1 MMREKV
7 MEKIIDYLT
16 TTDAHKIGILYILLA
31 VINLVLAGLMAFLI
45 RLTIAVT
52 PPATN
57 VAGTGFIT
65 GDVYYWVVS
74 LHGLAMLLLFAMQ
87 AVTGLA
93 NVAVP
98 KLIGAPDLYW
108 PRINALSFWL
118 QVPATVLMWSALL
131 FVHQGAG
138 PGWTI
143 YPPFSTHYSASL
155 GIDLVL
161 VAIIIGG
168 VSSTLSGINF
178 ILTITRLR
186 RPDIRMLDMSL
197 FAWSIL
203 AMSILMVAALPPLAI
218 GAVMQLLDRHLG
230 FSFFSPNPNNPLAS
244 GDPRLWQHIFWFF
257 GHPEVYILVLPAMG
271 AVSEVL
277 QRFAG
282 RRAYGYTAIAL
293 SSVAI
298 AAISF
303 AVWVHHMFTAVQDW
317 IVRVAFAVA
326 TMAVAIPSGVKVF
339 NWVATLYGAR
349 IRLRAPMLFTLTF
362 IAFFIIGGVTGVF
375 FPVIPLDLHLQDT
388 YFVLGHFHYVVN
400 AITLGAFGMLLY
412 YFPHITGRWYEE
424 RLARMSWLLLTVG
437 GGITYT
443 FMLAAGV
450 LGMPRRYAASPD
462 NLYYPHHVVMTGGTW
477 LIAAGVVL
485 YLLTLLWGLL
495 HGRPVANRED
505 PWGVSKFGLKDVV
518 PPLFHGPHVHTP
530 WPAIVGLATLPL
542 GLGLLNILASMPTS
556 ILYGTTSPSPAL
568 GWGLMALFVV
578 FGLAWFK
585 FDMVDR
591 ALAMR
596 VMNGAHIHEIPKP
609 PSLWGD
615 LRATMA
621 WVIFSEAVIFLT
633 LISSAYY
640 ARVVLYQNWSA
651 ALAHLPHL
659 LGPLSIAMSIA
670 LWSSSFTAMAARRAF
685 VSGDLKKFYLW
696 ISATIGLGAFFA
708 AAQFLA
714 EYPSLMHEGFTP
726 ASSLVA
732 MYFYSIVTLHG
743 FHVLIGLAFWGFV
756 VLLVKLGYWTPKRPD
771 GVEAAEYYWHFV
783 DAIWVLV
790 FLTFYVGVVHNLP
803 PPAAVHT

>member
-1 MMREKV
+1 MKGRSLSERFFH
-7 MEKIIDYLT
+7 YFT
-16 TTDAHKIGILYILLA
+16 TTSAHEIGLMYIALSI
-31 VINLVLAGLMAFLI
+31 INLILAGLAAFLI
-45 RLTIAVT
+45 RLTIAIT

-57 VAGTGFIT
+57 VESTGIMT
-65 GDVYYWVVS
+65 GDLYYWLVS
-74 LHGLAMLLLFAMQ
+74 LHGLVMLLLFAMQ
-87 AVTGLA
+87 AVVGLA

-118 QVPATVLMWSALL
+118 QVPATALMWSAIF
-131 FVHQGAG
+131 FVNQGAG

-143 YPPFSTHYSASL
+143 YPPFSTQRSPSL

-168 VSSTLSGINF
+168 ISSTLSGINF

-186 RPDIRMLDMSL
+186 RPDIKMLDMSL

-230 FSFFSPNPNNPLAS
+230 FHFFSPNPSNPLAG

-271 AVSEVL
+271 IVSEVL
-277 QRFAG
+277 QRMAG

-362 IAFFIIGGVTGVF
+362 IGFFIVGGVTGVF

-400 AITLGAFGMLLY
+400 AIALGVLGGLLY
-412 YFPHITGRWYEE
+412 YFPHITGRWYNET
-424 RLARMSWLLLTVG
+424 LAKISWALLTIG
-437 GGITYT
+437 GGVTYT
-443 FMLAAGV
+443 FMLSAGL
-450 LGMPRRYAASPD
+450 LGMPRRYAAAPSPT
-462 NLYYPHHVVMTGGTW
+462 YYPYSFLMTVGSW
-477 LIAAGVVL
+477 LIAAGVAL
-485 YLLTLLWGLL
+485 YLLNLVWSVSNGKAV
-495 HGRPVANRED
+495 RNRED
-505 PWGVSKFGLKDVV
+505 PWGVSKIGLPDVV
-518 PPLFHGPHVHTP
+518 PPAFHPPHVHTP
-530 WPAIVGLATLPL
+530 WPAIVGLAALPL
-542 GLGLLNILASMPTS
+542 GLGVVNILASLPTS
-556 ILYGTTSPSPAL
+556 ILNGIVGASPQL
-568 GWGLMALFVV
+568 GWGMVALFAAL
-578 FGLAWFK
+578 GLLWFK
-585 FDMVDR
+585 YDMVDR
-591 ALAMR
+591 ALIMR
-596 VMNGAHIHEIPKP
+596 IANGVHLEVPKP

-615 LRATMA
+615 LRVTMA
-621 WVIFSEAVIFLT
+621 WVILSEAVLFLT

-640 ARVVLYQNWSA
+640 ARLVLYQTWSN
-651 ALAHLPHL
+651 ALAHLPSL
-659 LGPLSIAMSIA
+659 ITPLSIAMSIA
-670 LWSSSFTAMAARRAF
+670 LWGSSFTAMTARRHFLA
-685 VSGDLKKFYLW
+685 GNTGKFYTWAL
-696 ISATIGLGAFFA
+696 ITVGLGAFFA
-708 AAQFLA
+708 ASQFLV
-714 EYPSLMHEGFTP
+714 EYPQLFREEFTP
-726 ASSLVA
+726 ASSLVS

-743 FHVLIGLAFWGFV
+743 IHVIIGLVFWTL
-756 VLLVKLGYWTPKRPD
+756 VLLLVRLGYWSKKRPD
-771 GVEAAEYYWHFV
+771 GVEAVEYYWHFV
-783 DAIWVLV
+783 DGIWVLV
-790 FLTFYVGVVHNLP
+790 FATFYLGAIHQLP
-803 PPAAVHT
+803 PPAAAHA